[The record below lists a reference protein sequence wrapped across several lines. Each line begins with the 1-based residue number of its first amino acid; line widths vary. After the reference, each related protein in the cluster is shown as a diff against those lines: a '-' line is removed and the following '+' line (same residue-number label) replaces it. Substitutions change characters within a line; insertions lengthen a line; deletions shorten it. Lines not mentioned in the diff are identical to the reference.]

1 MSRFYI
7 TQIAASGDSVEY
19 STIDFK
25 DGINLIVGP
34 SNTGKSYIIAC
45 IDFMMAGKETPFS
58 VADTGYSKV
67 SMKMESVDG
76 YTITM
81 TRTIEEGESGDKAS
95 NIIVVDSDVPEVRDG
110 EYKISDGSYQNLLLR
125 LMNIKEPVKIIS
137 TQAPKTEDLSFRTM
151 WHLFFL
157 DEEHIFCKGTV
168 FDNPKYSKIT
178 ASLTSLLYLASG
190 DNLERFMPKVTPEEL
205 ERRARNNFV

>member
-1 MSRFYI
+1 M
-7 TQIAASGDSVEY
+7 
-19 STIDFK
+19 
-25 DGINLIVGP
+25 
-34 SNTGKSYIIAC
+34 C
-45 IDFMMAGKETPFS
+45 IRDR
-58 VADTGYSKV
+58 YSKV

-137 TQAPKTEDLSFRTM
+137 TQAPKTEDLSFQMCIR
-151 WHLFFL
+151 
-157 DEEHIFCKGTV
+157 D
-168 FDNPKYSKIT
+168 
-178 ASLTSLLYLASG
+178 
-190 DNLERFMPKVTPEEL
+190 
-205 ERRARNNFV
+205 RR